1 MAGKRNQS
9 VLIIREPLYFIGKD
23 KIETRRKTIFFEVIG

>member
-23 KIETRRKTIFFEVIG
+23 KIETRRKQYFLRL